1 VAAAISVASGGRPN
15 VPAGPLARPDGP
27 DALCVEG
34 GCDPGFEL
42 LLLLFEGGAVAS
54 EGGGEPAVFEPPPG
68 PWPPDPCTGPLGAG
82 AAGPDADCELLGVLG
97 EPPDDGLWLRA
108 SAYALGI
115 PGNSAI
121 TNRSQTSRNIASALK
136 KQVA

>member
-1 VAAAISVASGGRPN
+1 
-15 VPAGPLARPDGP
+15 LARPDGP

-42 LLLLFEGGAVAS
+42 LLLLFGGGAVAS
-54 EGGGEPAVFEPPPG
+54 EGGGELAVFEPPPG
-68 PWPPDPCTGPLGAG
+68 PWPPDSCTPLGAG
-82 AAGPDADCELLGVLG
+82 AAGPGADCELLGVLG
-97 EPPDDGLWLRA
+97 EPPDDGFWLRA

-121 TNRSQTSRNIASALK
+121 TNRSRTSRNIASALK